1 MQIYVLFD
9 RVITALE
16 CMYKLSAM
24 VYRNFLYI
32 MTPLDGNNV
41 LPTLCEGNP
50 VLNVGFHP

>member
-24 VYRNFLYI
+24 VYRNFLYS
-32 MTPLDGNNV
+32 MTPLDGKNV